1 MSENTFTPAEPP
13 ENLTADTTDTAH
25 EKATPEAAE
34 TAHSAAAHI
43 QAAAPIRPSAAP
55 VKSTPQPAPEPA
67 HVGITVDQRAYQ
79 QYQSLA
85 QVVLDSADLATKS
98 AEAAASASSHLRKTT
113 TEFKELTED
122 GHKKARILLIITGS
136 VLILSLIFFLIMGV
150 RLVSRINQ
158 LDAMLLAVG
167 KRVVELNVGM
177 ESLEGVNQSVKELT
191 SQQVALTKSQGEIEG
206 RIDASLKQSESLV
219 QKVPTETAKQVA
231 ASSDS
236 VIRQVQGINA
246 KLQTQANAV
255 QTLGNE
261 VKSLKSAV
269 GNVDGLKRDVEA
281 LVTLQKERYLET
293 LQKNNANANASASRE
308 RAVQFPRYTA
318 PKPADGNATAP
329 AGQPAAASPAAGLA
343 AKP

>member
-1 MSENTFTPAEPP
+1 MSENTFKPADEPIDLAEIEGRETPGTETTANTEAPTPAP
-13 ENLTADTTDTAH
+13 
-25 EKATPEAAE
+25 
-34 TAHSAAAHI
+34 AAA
-43 QAAAPIRPSAAP
+43 AAAP
-55 VKSTPQPAPEPA
+55 APEKPM

-85 QVVLDSADLATKS
+85 QVVLDSAELATKS
-98 AEAAASASSHLRKTT
+98 AEAATSVGAHLRQTT
-113 TEFKELTED
+113 QEFKELTD
-122 GHKKARILLIITGS
+122 AGHKKARLLLAVMGGVMVI
-136 VLILSLIFFLIMGV
+136 SLIFFLIMGV

-158 LDAMLLAVG
+158 LDTMILAVG
-167 KRVVELNVGM
+167 KRVVELNTGM
-177 ESLEGVNQSVKELT
+177 ESLEGVNQSVKELA

-219 QKVPTETAKQVA
+219 QKVPSETAKQVA

-236 VIRQVQGINA
+236 VMRQVQGINA

-255 QTLGNE
+255 QSLGNE

-293 LQKNNANANASASRE
+293 VQKNTANNSRE
-308 RAVQFPRYTA
+308 RAVQFPRYAA
-318 PKPADGNATAP
+318 PKPGEAS
-329 AGQPAAASPAAGLA
+329 AGTTGPAAAGAAPASSAV
-343 AKP
+343 KP

>member
-1 MSENTFTPAEPP
+1 MSEKTFTPAAEPQDPAHTEDSQTPSSIPAPAP
-13 ENLTADTTDTAH
+13 ENLAPHHDAH
-25 EKATPEAAE
+25 QAPTPAPAP
-34 TAHSAAAHI
+34 
-43 QAAAPIRPSAAP
+43 AAAP
-55 VKSTPQPAPEPA
+55 APEKPL
-67 HVGITVDQRAYQ
+67 HMGMSVDQRAYQ

-98 AEAAASASSHLRKTT
+98 AEAAANASSTLRQTT
-113 TEFKELTED
+113 ADFKDLTES
-122 GHKKARILLIITGS
+122 GHKKARLLLVITGGVLII
-136 VLILSLIFFLIMGV
+136 SLIFFLIMGV

-158 LDAMLLAVG
+158 LDAMLMAVG
-167 KRVVELNVGM
+167 KRVVELNSGM

-191 SQQVALTKSQGEIEG
+191 SQQLALTKSQGQIEG

-219 QKVPTETAKQVA
+219 QKVPSETAKQVA

-255 QTLGNE
+255 QAMGNE
-261 VKSLKSAV
+261 VKSLKTAV

-293 LQKNNANANASASRE
+293 VQKNTATASRE
-308 RAVQFPRYTA
+308 RAVQFPRYAA
-318 PKPADGNATAP
+318 PKPGETSS
-329 AGQPAAASPAAGLA
+329 ASPAPATSATNPASA
-343 AKP
+343 ALPPTKP

>member
-1 MSENTFTPAEPP
+1 MSENTFQPAAEPQDITAAEISDTPSSPASPAPDSTASATDTPASS
-13 ENLTADTTDTAH
+13 TA
-25 EKATPEAAE
+25 KPM
-34 TAHSAAAHI
+34 
-43 QAAAPIRPSAAP
+43 
-55 VKSTPQPAPEPA
+55 

-85 QVVLDSADLATKS
+85 QVVLDSADLATQS

-113 TEFKELTED
+113 AEFKELTES
-122 GHKKARILLIITGS
+122 GHKKARLLLAITSG
-136 VLILSLIFFLIMGV
+136 VLIVSLIFFLIMGV

-167 KRVVELNVGM
+167 KRVVDLNAGM
-177 ESLEGVNQSVKELT
+177 ESLEGVNQSVKELA
-191 SQQVALTKSQGEIEG
+191 SQQVALTKSQGQIEG

-236 VIRQVQGINA
+236 VMRQVQGINA
-246 KLQTQANAV
+246 KLQSQANAV
-255 QTLGNE
+255 QSLGSE
-261 VKSLKSAV
+261 VKSLKNAV

-293 LQKNNANANASASRE
+293 VQKNNASASRE

-318 PKPADGNATAP
+318 PKPGEATPATPAP
-329 AGQPAAASPAAGLA
+329 ATGATSGSAAAP

>member
-1 MSENTFTPAEPP
+1 MSENTFKPAEEPVDIAEVEGRETSPTEPTVDSAPP
-13 ENLTADTTDTAH
+13 ESPAKPVA
-25 EKATPEAAE
+25 AASPTPEK
-34 TAHSAAAHI
+34 
-43 QAAAPIRPSAAP
+43 PM
-55 VKSTPQPAPEPA
+55 

-85 QVVLDSADLATKS
+85 QVVLDSAELATKS
-98 AEAAASASSHLRKTT
+98 AEAATSVSSQLRRATD
-113 TEFKELTED
+113 EFKEVTD
-122 GHKKARILLIITGS
+122 AGHKKARLLLAVMGGVMVI
-136 VLILSLIFFLIMGV
+136 SLIFFLIMGV

-158 LDAMLLAVG
+158 LDAMLMAVG
-167 KRVVELNVGM
+167 KRVVELNTGM
-177 ESLEGVNQSVKELT
+177 ESLEGVNQSVKELA
-191 SQQVALTKSQGEIEG
+191 SQQVALTKSQGQIEG

-219 QKVPTETAKQVA
+219 QKVPSETAKQVA

-255 QTLGNE
+255 QSLGNE

-293 LQKNNANANASASRE
+293 VQKNNANSSRE
-308 RAVQFPRYTA
+308 RAVQFPRFGA
-318 PKPADGNATAP
+318 AKPGEANTPNGT
-329 AGQPAAASPAAGLA
+329 PAAAATTPAVPAN
-343 AKP
+343 KP

>member
-1 MSENTFTPAEPP
+1 MSENTFQPAAEPQDITQLNDTPAAP
-13 ENLTADTTDTAH
+13 A
-25 EKATPEAAE
+25 
-34 TAHSAAAHI
+34 
-43 QAAAPIRPSAAP
+43 AAAPDSAADTPASPSAKP
-55 VKSTPQPAPEPA
+55 M

-85 QVVLDSADLATKS
+85 QVVLDSADLATQS

-113 TEFKELTED
+113 AEFKELTEA
-122 GHKKARILLIITGS
+122 GHKKARLLLAITSG
-136 VLILSLIFFLIMGV
+136 VLIVSLIFFLIMGV

-167 KRVVELNVGM
+167 KRVVDLNAGM
-177 ESLEGVNQSVKELT
+177 ESLEGVNQSVKELAA
-191 SQQVALTKSQGEIEG
+191 QQVALTKSQGLIEG

-246 KLQTQANAV
+246 KLQSQASAV
-255 QTLGNE
+255 QSLGSE

-269 GNVDGLKRDVEA
+269 GNVDALKRDVEA

-293 LQKNNANANASASRE
+293 VQKNNASASRE
-308 RAVQFPRYTA
+308 RSVQFPRYTA
-318 PKPADGNATAP
+318 PKPGEATPATSAP
-329 AGQPAAASPAAGLA
+329 ATGATSGSAGA
-343 AKP
+343 PAKP

>member
-1 MSENTFTPAEPP
+1 MSETTFTPAAEPQDP
-13 ENLTADTTDTAH
+13 AH
-25 EKATPEAAE
+25 TEDSQTPSSIPA
-34 TAHSAAAHI
+34 
-43 QAAAPIRPSAAP
+43 
-55 VKSTPQPAPEPA
+55 PAPENPVTHPDSHQPPA
-67 HVGITVDQRAYQ
+67 PAPAPAPEKPLHMGMSVDQRAYQ

-98 AEAAASASSHLRKTT
+98 AEAAANASSTLRQTT
-113 TEFKELTED
+113 ADFKDLTES
-122 GHKKARILLIITGS
+122 GHKKARLLLAITGG
-136 VLILSLIFFLIMGV
+136 VLVISLIFFLIMGV

-158 LDAMLLAVG
+158 LDAMLMAVG
-167 KRVVELNVGM
+167 KRVVELNSGM
-177 ESLEGVNQSVKELT
+177 ESLEGVNQSVKELA
-191 SQQVALTKSQGEIEG
+191 SQQVALTKSQGQIEG

-219 QKVPTETAKQVA
+219 QKVPSETAKQVA

-255 QTLGNE
+255 QAMGNE
-261 VKSLKSAV
+261 VKSLKTAV

-293 LQKNNANANASASRE
+293 VQKNNATTSRE

-318 PKPADGNATAP
+318 PKPGEANSATPAPATPAISPGSATATP
-329 AGQPAAASPAAGLA
+329 T
-343 AKP
+343 KP

>member
-1 MSENTFTPAEPP
+1 MSENTFQPAEEPIDIA
-13 ENLTADTTDTAH
+13 EVEGRETS
-25 EKATPEAAE
+25 AAE
-34 TAHSAAAHI
+34 TAIDSATPPAKAPAAA
-43 QAAAPIRPSAAP
+43 AS
-55 VKSTPQPAPEPA
+55 PEPEKPM

-85 QVVLDSADLATKS
+85 QVVLDSAELATKS
-98 AEAAASASSHLRKTT
+98 AEAATSVTSQLRRATD
-113 TEFKELTED
+113 EFKEVTD
-122 GHKKARILLIITGS
+122 AGHKKARILLAVMSGVMVIT
-136 VLILSLIFFLIMGV
+136 LIFFLIMGV

-158 LDAMLLAVG
+158 LDAMLIAVG
-167 KRVVELNVGM
+167 KRVVELNTGM
-177 ESLEGVNQSVKELT
+177 ESLEGVNQSVKELA
-191 SQQVALTKSQGEIEG
+191 SQQVAFTKSQGEIEG

-219 QKVPTETAKQVA
+219 QKVPSETAKQVA

-255 QTLGNE
+255 QSLGNE

-293 LQKNNANANASASRE
+293 VQKNNANTSRE
-308 RAVQFPRYTA
+308 KAVQFPRFGAAKPGETNTQAGTPTA
-318 PKPADGNATAP
+318 TPTAP
-329 AGQPAAASPAAGLA
+329 AASVS
-343 AKP
+343 KP

>member
-1 MSENTFTPAEPP
+1 MSENTFTPAAEPTETQP
-13 ENLTADTTDTAH
+13 AE
-25 EKATPEAAE
+25 PSEAAAE
-34 TAHSAAAHI
+34 STSAS
-43 QAAAPIRPSAAP
+43 PSAAP
-55 VKSTPQPAPEPA
+55 EQPAAPA
-67 HVGITVDQRAYQ
+67 AAAAVPAAAPAVPAPVTQAVAQPPDHAGVTVEQRAYQ
-79 QYQSLA
+79 QYQTLA
-85 QVVLDSADLATKS
+85 QVVLDSADLATQS
-98 AEAAASASSHLRKTT
+98 AEAAASVSSNLRQTT
-113 TEFKELTED
+113 ADFKALTEE
-122 GHKKARILLIITGS
+122 GHKKARLLLAITSG
-136 VLILSLIFFLIMGV
+136 VLIVSLIFFLIMGV

-236 VIRQVQGINA
+236 VMRQVQGINA

-255 QTLGNE
+255 QSLGNE

-293 LQKNNANANASASRE
+293 VQKNNASASRE
-308 RAVQFPRYTA
+308 RALQFPRYTA
-318 PKPADGNATAP
+318 PKPGEAP
-329 AGQPAAASPAAGLA
+329 AANAAPGSAGPAL

>member
-1 MSENTFTPAEPP
+1 MSENTFTPAAEPQETSP
-13 ENLTADTTDTAH
+13 AEH
-25 EKATPEAAE
+25 SEAASVTVS
-34 TAHSAAAHI
+34 TA
-43 QAAAPIRPSAAP
+43 PSAAP
-55 VKSTPQPAPEPA
+55 EHPAVHVEAVAAPPVAHAVPKPPQHA
-67 HVGITVDQRAYQ
+67 GITVDQRAYQ

-85 QVVLDSADLATKS
+85 QVVLDSADLATQS
-98 AEAAASASSHLRKTT
+98 AEAAATISGQLKQTT
-113 TEFKELTED
+113 ADFKELTED
-122 GHKKARILLIITGS
+122 GHKKARLLLAITSG
-136 VLILSLIFFLIMGV
+136 VMVVSLIFFLVMGV

-158 LDAMLLAVG
+158 LDAMLMAVG

-177 ESLEGVNQSVKELT
+177 ESLEGVNKSVKELA
-191 SQQVALTKSQGEIEG
+191 SQQEALTKSQGQIEG

-219 QKVPTETAKQVA
+219 QKVPSETAKQVA

-236 VIRQVQGINA
+236 VMRQVQGINS

-255 QTLGNE
+255 QSLGNE

-293 LQKNNANANASASRE
+293 VQKNNANASRE
-308 RAVQFPRYTA
+308 RAVQFPRYAA
-318 PKPADGNATAP
+318 PKPGEAPATAATP
-329 AGQPAAASPAAGLA
+329 GSATPPA

>member
-1 MSENTFTPAEPP
+1 MSENTFTPAAEPQDITGA
-13 ENLTADTTDTAH
+13 EAS
-25 EKATPEAAE
+25 ETP
-34 TAHSAAAHI
+34 S
-43 QAAAPIRPSAAP
+43 S
-55 VKSTPQPAPEPA
+55 APEKMASATEASATSPA
-67 HVGITVDQRAYQ
+67 KPMHVGITVDQRAYQ

-113 TEFKELTED
+113 AEFKELTES
-122 GHKKARILLIITGS
+122 GHKKARLLLAITSGVLII
-136 VLILSLIFFLIMGV
+136 SLIFFLIMGV

-158 LDAMLLAVG
+158 LDAMLMAVG
-167 KRVVELNVGM
+167 KRVVELNSGM
-177 ESLEGVNQSVKELT
+177 ESLEGVNQSVKELAA
-191 SQQVALTKSQGEIEG
+191 QQVALTKSQGQIEG

-219 QKVPTETAKQVA
+219 QKVPSETAKQVA

-236 VIRQVQGINA
+236 VMRQVQGINS

-255 QTLGNE
+255 QSLGNE

-293 LQKNNANANASASRE
+293 VQKNNASASRE
-308 RAVQFPRYTA
+308 RAVIVGEIGR
-318 PKPADGNATAP
+318 
-329 AGQPAAASPAAGLA
+329 ASCRERVSSPV
-343 AKP
+343 